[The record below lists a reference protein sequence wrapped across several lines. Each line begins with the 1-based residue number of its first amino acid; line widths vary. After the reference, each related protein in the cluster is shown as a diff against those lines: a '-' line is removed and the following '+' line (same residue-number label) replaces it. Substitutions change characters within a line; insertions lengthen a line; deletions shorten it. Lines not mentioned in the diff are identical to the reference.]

1 MKAPDN
7 AGPFAKQ
14 RTSIEKQSQQTS
26 ERTSEK
32 ERERERERE
41 SGPCYIVKNKREK
54 REKE

>member
-32 ERERERERE
+32 ERER
-41 SGPCYIVKNKREK
+41 GPCYIVKNKREK

>member
-32 ERERERERE
+32 ERERE

>member
-32 ERERERERE
+32 ERERER
-41 SGPCYIVKNKREK
+41 SLLHREK
-54 REKE
+54 